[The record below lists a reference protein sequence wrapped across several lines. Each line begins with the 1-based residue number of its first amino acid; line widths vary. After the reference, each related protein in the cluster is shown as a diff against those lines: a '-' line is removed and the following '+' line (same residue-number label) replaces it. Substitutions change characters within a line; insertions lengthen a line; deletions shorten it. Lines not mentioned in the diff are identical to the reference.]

1 MFYYKFLY
9 AFNAYF
15 GDSVCCVYGY
25 SLVGAPLAL
34 PTLPPFVATDLPMFE
49 VCLNKNTYL
58 DPNRCQFDG
67 KSWLNKKWV
76 ARLIPYSYR
85 AKTFSYIDQ
94 GDFIWAV
101 QSIYSRLHFF
111 LAIKNITKFRTGT
124 WSVVHFCFTG
134 IIFNL
139 NFIWF
144 FLCKI
149 NSMLVLLTVMNKS
162 DQSETDVFTFV
173 FFISLP
179 NWHFCFCFVCYYFS
193 LFTFFFFLVIQIV

>member
-58 DPNRCQFDG
+58 GPNRCQFDG

-85 AKTFSYIDQ
+85 AKTFSNIDQ

-124 WSVVHFCFTG
+124 WSVVHFYFTG

-149 NSMLVLLTVMNKS
+149 NSMLVLLAVMNKS
-162 DQSETDVFTFV
+162 DQN
-173 FFISLP
+173 LP
-179 NWHFCFCFVCYYFS
+179 NWHFCFVCYYFS

>member
-1 MFYYKFLY
+1 MFYYKFLH

-85 AKTFSYIDQ
+85 AKTFSNIDQ

-124 WSVVHFCFTG
+124 WSVVHFYFTG

-149 NSMLVLLTVMNKS
+149 NSMLVMLTVMNKS

-173 FFISLP
+173 FLFLFQIDI
-179 NWHFCFCFVCYYFS
+179 FVFVLFVIIFHFS
-193 LFTFFFFLVIQIV
+193 LFSFF

>member
-85 AKTFSYIDQ
+85 AKTFSNIDQ

-101 QSIYSRLHFF
+101 QSIYSR

-124 WSVVHFCFTG
+124 WSVVHFYFTG

-149 NSMLVLLTVMNKS
+149 NSMLVLLAVMNKS
-162 DQSETDVFTFV
+162 DQN
-173 FFISLP
+173 LP
-179 NWHFCFCFVCYYFS
+179 NWHFCFVCYYFS